1 MAWQNRELA
10 ENGTTTGENGGG
22 GAEPETLEE
31 GDKTSG
37 REAATAAMN
46 ETAGHAAA
54 TASEQAATGNAPNT
68 ARDEPSAGQTRAGDP
83 EMAGLTPAAG
93 TADEAAEEEG
103 EAAGA
108 EAQTGGTALT
118 DAELNRLIEELC
130 ESKAEELRLL
140 GYDEVR
146 GEDVWACVSEGYR
159 KSGMP
164 PLYRVVNDI
173 LSLKPGRFMNYITLS
188 MYRGEGF

>member
-1 MAWQNRELA
+1 LAWQNRELA

-22 GAEPETLEE
+22 GAEPEMLEE
-31 GDKTSG
+31 GDITSG

-93 TADEAAEEEG
+93 TADEAAEEG
-103 EAAGA
+103 EASGA